1 MSTEPPGDG
10 SPFDLIG
17 GLMGAQAEGY
27 RAAMRMA
34 GQFLGGAPTSPI
46 AGGSPADL
54 GRMRVELQRAAD
66 LAFDVM
72 RSVLDAAVDSAASG
86 VGADDTIAVTVAPG
100 GSGATVAYLHNEADT
115 EVTGLRPRLGRLET
129 HDGTVLDPALSKVL
143 PEVVTLPARSR
154 VTLDLEV
161 TSHESTTAGI
171 YQGLLYVE
179 GLHGSALPVTVTVE

>member
-1 MSTEPPGDG
+1 MSTEPPADG
-10 SPFDLIG
+10 SPFELIG
-17 GLMGAQAEGY
+17 DLMGAQAEGY

-34 GQFLGGAPTSPI
+34 GQFLGGMPTMPI
-46 AGGSPADL
+46 AGGSQTDL
-54 GRMRVELQRAAD
+54 GRMRLELQRAAD

-86 VGADDTIAVTVAPG
+86 GRSDEAVALTVAPG
-100 GSGATVAYLHNEADT
+100 GSAATVAYLHNEADA
-115 EVTGLRPRLGRLET
+115 EVTGLRPRLGRLEA
-129 HDGTVLDPALSKVL
+129 HDGTLLDPALSKVL

-161 TSHESTTAGI
+161 TALEATTPGV
-171 YQGLLYVE
+171 YQGLLYVA